1 VQTPDDEQFEAYLK
15 RFHPIAPEPVPTLSV
30 GHSSRRS
37 PPLGIWLATVAA
49 ILVIGAII
57 LHVRSS
63 RIVVSN
69 TASDAAVAERHAPSE
84 PLTMRSANAWLATAP
99 SFKAAVD
106 DLAFRSQTGP
116 IPQGKQSAVAVLSK
130 EKIRL

>member
-1 VQTPDDEQFEAYLK
+1 MQTPDDGQFEAYLK

-30 GHSSRRS
+30 GHASRRS
-37 PPLGIWLATVAA
+37 LPLGIWLAAVAA
-49 ILVIGAII
+49 ILVIGAVI

-69 TASDAAVAERHAPSE
+69 TASDAPVSERHVPSE

-106 DLAFRSQTGP
+106 DLAFRSQTSP
-116 IPQGKQSAVAVLSK
+116 LPQGKRSAVAVLSK

>member
-1 VQTPDDEQFEAYLK
+1 MQTPDDEQFEAYLK
-15 RFHPIAPEPVPTLSV
+15 RFHPIAPEPIPTLSAA
-30 GHSSRRS
+30 HSSRRS
-37 PPLGIWLATVAA
+37 PPLGIWLAAVAA
-49 ILVIGAII
+49 ILVIWAVI

-63 RIVVSN
+63 RIVVLN
-69 TASDAAVAERHAPSE
+69 TASDAVVFERHAPSE

-106 DLAFRSQTGP
+106 DLAFRSQTSP
-116 IPQGKQSAVAVLSK
+116 LPEGKQSAVAVLSK

>member
-30 GHSSRRS
+30 GRASRRS
-37 PPLGIWLATVAA
+37 PPLGIWLAAVAA
-49 ILVIGAII
+49 ILVIGAVI

-106 DLAFRSQTGP
+106 DLAFRSQTSP
-116 IPQGKQSAVAVLSK
+116 LPQGKQSAVAVLSK